1 MDIKETACRSIDDH
15 RDVIIGISNR
25 IHEDPEIG
33 HQEFKA
39 SALLSEALRGHGYE
53 VKLGV
58 AGMKTAFIARKPRRE
73 GPTIGILAEYD
84 ALPGIGHACGHNL
97 IASAALGAAIGA
109 SAVAKELPGNVV
121 VYGTPA
127 EEGVVENAGGK
138 VVMLDE
144 IRKADVALMIH
155 PSNLYGSY
163 GTNNARESFLV
174 EFFGKSSHAGGA
186 PEKGVN
192 ALEGVLQTFN
202 GINALRQH
210 INRDVRIHGIIK
222 KGGDSPN
229 VVPDYASAH
238 LYVRAPTIPMLEE
251 YYEKVLNIIK
261 GAELATGAKSKVTR
275 VANPY
280 ANSLPNKT
288 LTDLFREEMI
298 HVGVDFPEEK
308 ELRRSGGST
317 DFGNVSQAMPAL
329 SAYINIGPVTLHS
342 PEGASMTATAE
353 AHDVMIKAAKALA
366 CTAIDLILKPEVLEA
381 ARREHDQRL
390 TDQAKQLQ

>member
-1 MDIKETACRSIDDH
+1 MGIKEIACSSIEDH
-15 RDVIIGISNR
+15 RDVLIDISNR
-25 IHEDPEIG
+25 IHGEPELG

-39 SALLSEALRGHGYE
+39 STLLSEALRGHGYE
-53 VKLGV
+53 VELGV
-58 AGMKTAFIARKPRRE
+58 VGMKTAFVARRPMRD

-121 VYGTPA
+121 IYGTPA
-127 EEGVVENAGGK
+127 EEGVVDNAGGK

-144 IRKADVALMIH
+144 IRKADIALMIH
-155 PSNLYGSY
+155 PSNIWGSY

-186 PEKGVN
+186 PEKGIN
-192 ALEGVLQTFN
+192 ALEGVIQTFN

-251 YYEKVLNIIK
+251 YYGKVLNIIK
-261 GAELATGAKSKVTR
+261 GTELATGAKSKVTR

-280 ANSLPNKT
+280 ANSLPSKT
-288 LTDLFREEMI
+288 LTDLFREEMK
-298 HVGVDFPEEK
+298 HVGVDLPEEK
-308 ELRRSGGST
+308 ELRRGGGST
-317 DFGNVSQAMPAL
+317 DFGNVSQVMPAL
-329 SAYINIGPVTLHS
+329 SAYVNIGPVTLHS
-342 PEGASMTATAE
+342 PEGASMTATAV

-366 CTAIDLILKPEVLEA
+366 CTAIDLIKKPELIEA
-381 ARREHDQRL
+381 AKREHGQRL
-390 TDQAKQLQ
+390 AEQAKQQ